1 MNSPQSFLIATS
13 NPGKLEE
20 IKQFLADTP
29 FTVLGLND
37 LPTRPDAPAET
48 ETTIEGNAI
57 LKARYYGEKTGL
69 ISLSDDA
76 GLFIN
81 CLGGWP
87 GVASAR
93 LAETDAKRVTAVLKK
108 LKNKPDRSAAFRAA
122 VAVYDP
128 ESQESFLAV
137 GESQGVIL
145 TEPVRD
151 GGNNFGFNPIF
162 SVASVGRAYAQLS
175 LSEKNAVSHRGRALN
190 KVKHYLRARYSPK
203 DIVVPIAL
211 IIKDGKILSSLRNDP
226 QRVAYHKKW
235 EFPGGGMEMGEK
247 IEENLVRETREET
260 GYEIEIIKRLGHI
273 HVEYQA
279 DLRYQVYLIPHV
291 CKISGGSGQW
301 SDSEVLE
308 IDYFSI
314 SELMDREL
322 IGANKDMLKAVR
334 PELEQVILNHNL

>member
-76 GLFIN
+76 VLFIN

-93 LAETDAKRVTAVLKK
+93 LAETDAKRVAAVLEK

-151 GGNNFGFNPIF
+151 GDNNFGFNPIF
-162 SVASVGRAYAQLS
+162 SVAS
-175 LSEKNAVSHRGRALN
+175 RGRGRGPPPPPPKKKTNHQAAA
-190 KVKHYLRARYSPK
+190 AR
-203 DIVVPIAL
+203 
-211 IIKDGKILSSLRNDP
+211 
-226 QRVAYHKKW
+226 
-235 EFPGGGMEMGEK
+235 
-247 IEENLVRETREET
+247 
-260 GYEIEIIKRLGHI
+260 
-273 HVEYQA
+273 
-279 DLRYQVYLIPHV
+279 
-291 CKISGGSGQW
+291 
-301 SDSEVLE
+301 
-308 IDYFSI
+308 
-314 SELMDREL
+314 
-322 IGANKDMLKAVR
+322 
-334 PELEQVILNHNL
+334 